1 MVWQCTTFTARIHAF
16 IVLLAVNTSLSV
28 MDHGCI
34 NIRNENVAIKLDTS
48 DYVQQLN
55 NLMEKHV
62 APKKLIFFPFFL
74 TLYNRYNLAVSFIA
88 FM

>member
-16 IVLLAVNTSLSV
+16 IFLLAVNTSLSV

-62 APKKLIFFPFFL
+62 ALKNSFSFLFFFDI
-74 TLYNRYNLAVSFIA
+74 T
-88 FM
+88 

>member
-1 MVWQCTTFTARIHAF
+1 
-16 IVLLAVNTSLSV
+16 

-62 APKKLIFFPFFL
+62 APKKLIFFPFSFL
-74 TLYNRYNLAVSFIA
+74 TLHNRCNLAVSFIA

>member
-16 IVLLAVNTSLSV
+16 IFLLAVNTSLSG

-62 APKKLIFFPFFL
+62 APEKLIFFLFFFFDI
-74 TLYNRYNLAVSFIA
+74 T
-88 FM
+88 